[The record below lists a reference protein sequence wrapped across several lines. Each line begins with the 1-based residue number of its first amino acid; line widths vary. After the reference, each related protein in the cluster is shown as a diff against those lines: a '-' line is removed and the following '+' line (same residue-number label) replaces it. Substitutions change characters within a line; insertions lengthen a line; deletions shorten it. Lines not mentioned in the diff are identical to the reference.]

1 MTNKKSTSKHDV
13 RVDRGKEVAG
23 QLEQAFLAGLGAL
36 SNAGKMGEK
45 AFENLV
51 EQGQNFRKEATD
63 RTEAL
68 IGNVQGAIREMT
80 GDAQSRAEGLLSHM
94 RETPQMTKLQSVFDE
109 RVADA
114 LDRIG
119 VASRQSVDELNAKL
133 DEVLSVLEGKK
144 AAARKAKAPARK
156 AAAKKASARKAPA
169 KKASARK
176 AAKKK
181 PAKKKASRKKAAS
194 KKASSKK
201 ASSKKAA
208 SKKAG

>member
-36 SNAGKMGEK
+36 SNAQKMGEK
-45 AFENLV
+45 AFDNLV
-51 EQGQNFRKEATD
+51 EQGQNFRKGATD

-80 GDAQSRAEGLLSHM
+80 GDAQERAEGLLSHM
-94 RETPQMTKLQSVFDE
+94 RETPQLTKLQSVFDE

-119 VASRQSVDELNAKL
+119 VASKQSVDELNAKL
-133 DEVLSVLEGKK
+133 DQVLSALEGKK
-144 AAARKAKAPARK
+144 APAKK
-156 AAAKKASARKAPA
+156 AAAKKAPK
-169 KKASARK
+169 K

-181 PAKKKASRKKAAS
+181 TAKKKVAKKKAASKKASSKKASS